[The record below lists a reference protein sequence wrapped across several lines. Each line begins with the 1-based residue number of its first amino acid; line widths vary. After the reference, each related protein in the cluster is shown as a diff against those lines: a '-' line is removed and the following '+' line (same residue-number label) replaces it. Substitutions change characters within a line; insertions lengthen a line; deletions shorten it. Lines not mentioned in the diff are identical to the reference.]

1 MPLPF
6 VELTGMS
13 NWLLKEV
20 DVKDLFSMEDTITN
34 VHSILPMPGNITIV
48 QWPDGI
54 MAERELAFG
63 ANHKKKQKL
72 SPKLSLKL
80 SPKLSLKLFLKLSLK
95 IGPKLGFSKSQ

>member
-20 DVKDLFSMEDTITN
+20 DVKDLFNMEDIITN
-34 VHSILPMPGNITIV
+34 VLSILPTPGNITIV
-48 QWPDGI
+48 RWPAGT
-54 MAERELAFG
+54 MVERELAFG

-72 SPKLSLKL
+72 SLKL
-80 SPKLSLKLFLKLSLK
+80 S
-95 IGPKLGFSKSQ
+95 

>member
-13 NWLLKEV
+13 NWLLNEV
-20 DVKDLFSMEDTITN
+20 DVKDLFNMEDIITN
-34 VHSILPMPGNITIV
+34 ALIILPTPGNITIV

-54 MAERELAFG
+54 MEERELAFG

-72 SPKLSLKL
+72 SLKL
-80 SPKLSLKLFLKLSLK
+80 S
-95 IGPKLGFSKSQ
+95 